1 MSDRSIR
8 VIGLYAMI
16 AAVAS
21 LVFAPLLALS
31 YFATSDGAKELETAS
46 VSAWAEPARDVAG
59 GLLTFAS
66 PDSVYAIYGL
76 VFALLFPSVIL
87 CALTARSL
95 RPRTQTR
102 LELWGWRLTLPGYIL
117 FGLGLAALFVV
128 LTGTGSTDG
137 IGNILFLSSVIPG
150 LLISLIGST
159 VLSIALLRSAY
170 RPRLTAWLLALGV
183 PLWIVGS
190 GVLGHNS
197 LGLVPLFVAWGL
209 TGSRLWRTKTPG
221 RAEAEAAQ

>member
-159 VLSIALLRSAY
+159 VLSIAFSGPLIDPASPPGYLRSAY
-170 RPRLTAWLLALGV
+170 RSGSSEAVCSAIIASVSYRSSWRGV
-183 PLWIVGS
+183 
-190 GVLGHNS
+190 
-197 LGLVPLFVAWGL
+197 
-209 TGSRLWRTKTPG
+209 
-221 RAEAEAAQ
+221 